1 MGSGEIVVPFP
12 MFSKVFPEFTFP
24 GFKLVFVDDEF
35 VTCVWFLSL
44 VQCGGP
50 GNGNMVGAKVKVSAY
65 GKVFGEVGGGSVHPG

>member
-1 MGSGEIVVPFP
+1 MGSGEIVIPFP

-24 GFKLVFVDDEF
+24 SFKLVFVYDEF

-50 GNGNMVGAKVKVSAY
+50 SDRNVVRAEMEVSAY
-65 GKVFGEVGGGSVHPG
+65 